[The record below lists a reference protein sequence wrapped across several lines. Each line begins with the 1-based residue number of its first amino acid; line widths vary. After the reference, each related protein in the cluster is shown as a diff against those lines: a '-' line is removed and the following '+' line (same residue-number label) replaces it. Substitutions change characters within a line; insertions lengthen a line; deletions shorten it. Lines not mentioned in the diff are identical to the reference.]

1 MEAPSSQKLE
11 PPSNPGRFILMN
23 LPSLVFAL
31 VMGFLMSLSITLATT
46 FVRVGPTENFFWV
59 WLEVWIVAYPVAIVC
74 ILIYRPTASKIT
86 GKILQKLGLN
96 KS

>member
-1 MEAPSSQKLE
+1 M
-11 PPSNPGRFILMN
+11 MN

-46 FVRVGPTENFFWV
+46 FVLVGPTENFFWI
-59 WLEVWIVAYPVAIVC
+59 WLEVWVVAYPVAIVC
-74 ILIYRPTASKIT
+74 ILIYRPAAIKIT
-86 GKILQKLGLN
+86 EKILQRLGLN